1 MAYEVYYII
10 RSLLSISNYFRGFPM
25 VAYVR
30 RIFEVG
36 ALLAVRKIGLIYLKF
51 RLTDFGQ

>member
-1 MAYEVYYII
+1 
-10 RSLLSISNYFRGFPM
+10 M

-36 ALLAVRKIGLIYLKF
+36 ALLAVRKISLISLKF
-51 RLTDFGQ
+51 KSTDYDQ